1 MFKGR
6 MGDLCPG
13 LTELPHVGVGKREG
27 RQVSV
32 WDGAAAIDVVEGGGS
47 RGPVSFWDIVIC

>member
-1 MFKGR
+1 

-13 LTELPHVGVGKREG
+13 LTELPLVGVGKRGG

-47 RGPVSFWDIVIC
+47 CGPVSFWDIVIC

>member
-1 MFKGR
+1 

-13 LTELPHVGVGKREG
+13 LTELPLVGVGKQGG

-32 WDGAAAIDVVEGGGS
+32 WDGAAAIDVIGEGGGS
-47 RGPVSFWDIVIC
+47 RGPVSFRDIVIC